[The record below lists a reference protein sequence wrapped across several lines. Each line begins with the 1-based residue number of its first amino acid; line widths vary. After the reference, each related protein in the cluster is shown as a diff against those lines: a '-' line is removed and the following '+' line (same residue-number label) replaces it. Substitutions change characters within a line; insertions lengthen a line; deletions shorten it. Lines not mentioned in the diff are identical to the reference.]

1 MRGGLPDGVQ
11 RFTAPLTG
19 HAIFLVVTVEESAV
33 DDVRD
38 VLRDLGGLVQTV
50 RFRDP
55 SDGLSCTVGI
65 GARVWPTLVGG
76 PLPREPHPFAPV
88 VGAVH
93 AAVATPGDLLF
104 HIRSDRA
111 DLCFEFER
119 LLVAALGDGIRVE
132 DETSCF
138 RSFDRRDLLGFVDG
152 TANPVGDD
160 ADDSVLVGDE
170 DPAFAGG
177 TYVVVQKYRHPLD
190 PWQALPA
197 EVQEHIMGRTKADN
211 VELDDATS
219 GQKSHKTLATI
230 VDDAGVEHDIV
241 RDNMPFGRP
250 GHGEFGTYFLG
261 QARSLWV
268 IETMLRRM
276 FVGDPPGIHDRLL
289 DFSVALTGSTFFA
302 PSAAQLAVLG
312 DDRDAPVPA
321 ATVVAASSPS
331 LGIGANRAPLPQ
343 EN

>member
-1 MRGGLPDGVQ
+1 MSGVPDGVQ
-11 RFTAPLTG
+11 RFTAPLTA
-19 HAIFLVVTVEESAV
+19 HAIFLVVTVTDEAV
-33 DDVRD
+33 GAVRD
-38 VLRDLGGLVQTV
+38 TLQDLSGLVQTV

-55 SDGLSCTVGI
+55 ADGLSCTVGI
-65 GARVWPTLVGG
+65 GAGIWPALVGG
-76 PLPREPHPFAPV
+76 PLPRELHPFVPV
-88 VGAVH
+88 VGAAH
-93 AAVATPGDLLF
+93 TAIATPGDLLF

-119 LLVAALGDGIRVE
+119 LLVATLGDGIRVE

-152 TANPVGDD
+152 TANPVGGD

-170 DPAFAGG
+170 DSAFCGG

-190 PWQALPA
+190 RWQALPA
-197 EVQEHIMGRTKADN
+197 EVQEHIMGRTRADN
-211 VELDDATS
+211 VELPDAVA

-230 VDDAGVEHDIV
+230 VDAEGREHDIL

-261 QARSLWV
+261 QSRALWV
-268 IETMLRRM
+268 IEEMLRRM
-276 FVGDPPGIHDRLL
+276 FVGDPPGAHDRLL
-289 DFSVALTGSTFFA
+289 DFSEPLTGSVFFA
-302 PSAAQLAVLG
+302 PSAALLSSLG
-312 DDRDAPVPA
+312 DTAAGDAPVSAPVTPGA
-321 ATVVAASSPS
+321 S